1 MAGRT
6 YTVAQQLVGA
16 LPARLTGAAPAGIE
30 FSTELLHITLGQR
43 RVVEALLSSQHA
55 MTYGRVAARL
65 GIGLGTVYT
74 HLRRLR
80 ERSPELYAEVMTLRR
95 QQLEARHTLAVWRA
109 QYHSDQWHR
118 AQSARRHYR
127 LFGCWPHERKFYK
140 QLGRLDLL
148 EALRRSRGYR

>member
-1 MAGRT
+1 MNRSAS
-6 YTVAQQLVGA
+6 AE
-16 LPARLTGAAPAGIE
+16 P
-30 FSTELLHITLGQR
+30 HITPGQR
-43 RVVEALLSSQHA
+43 RVVAALLSSQHA
-55 MTYGRVAARL
+55 MTYEGVADQL

-80 ERSPELYAEVMTLRR
+80 ERSPELYDEVMAMRR
-95 QQLEARHTLAVWRA
+95 AQLAARHTLAVWRA
-109 QYHSDQWHR
+109 QAHSDHWHR

-140 QLGRLDLL
+140 QLGRPDLL